1 MASRPVLDIDSPD
14 VVDVINGLEAAQR
27 RFGKELRA
35 EHKAIA
41 QLVADQIAQR
51 AAATQG
57 YRRYAQAWR
66 PSGVNKGAR
75 LTLRERQFP
84 GATARYLG
92 TRPLT
97 RTGWNAAVYR
107 NGARVR
113 GRRYVPPD
121 RRQGAPW
128 VGNQW
133 IVGRPGEGPHIVRDV
148 APGLVDDID
157 ERLKDAFARASD
169 RVWKGRA

>member
-1 MASRPVLDIDSPD
+1 MDVGGNDVAEVID
-14 VVDVINGLEAAQR
+14 GLQAAQR

-41 QLVADQIAQR
+41 TLVAQRIAQR
-51 AAATQG
+51 AGAEPG

-66 PSGVNKGAR
+66 PSGVRAGAR
-75 LTLRERQFP
+75 LTLREKQFP
-84 GATARYLG
+84 GATARYMG

-97 RTGWNAAVYR
+97 RTGWNAATYR
-107 NGARVR
+107 NGVRVK
-113 GRRYVPPD
+113 GRRYIPPD

-133 IVGRPGEGPHIVRDV
+133 TVGLPGQGPHIVSDV
-148 APGLVDDID
+148 APAMVDEID
-157 ERLKDAFARASD
+157 ERLKDAFLRASD